1 MIAYNGSQEHLEHHR
16 RGVKVERVY
25 DCSECDKAFTRE
37 EHLKRHAKSHTD
49 EPVHRCEVVGC
60 NKAYTRKERLTRHY
74 KVGTTGLTCIILRLF
89 NRWHILDRSLRDLF
103 GAQSVGKTFNVK
115 ST

>member
-25 DCSECDKAFTRE
+25 DCSDCDKAFTRE

-74 KVGTTGLTCIILRLF
+74 KVGQNIKKKAGLDILCRLLI
-89 NRWHILDRSLRDLF
+89 WARSRR
-103 GAQSVGKTFNVK
+103 GHSGVQSVEKTFREK
-115 ST
+115 SI